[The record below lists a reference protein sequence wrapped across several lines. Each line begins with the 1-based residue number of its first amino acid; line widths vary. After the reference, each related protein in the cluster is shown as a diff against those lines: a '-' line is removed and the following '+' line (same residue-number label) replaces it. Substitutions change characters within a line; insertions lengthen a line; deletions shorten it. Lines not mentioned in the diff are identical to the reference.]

1 MNNQVL
7 LLDRFPPTW
16 TDVGSRVL
24 VVQDLPEYLSYDE
37 EDSSDEEDNATD
49 LQPRFHILNFSQ
61 PGVHALL

>member
-16 TDVGSRVL
+16 TDVGRVL
-24 VVQDLPEYLSYDE
+24 IVQDPPEYLSYDE
-37 EDSSDEEDNATD
+37 EDNSDEEDNATD